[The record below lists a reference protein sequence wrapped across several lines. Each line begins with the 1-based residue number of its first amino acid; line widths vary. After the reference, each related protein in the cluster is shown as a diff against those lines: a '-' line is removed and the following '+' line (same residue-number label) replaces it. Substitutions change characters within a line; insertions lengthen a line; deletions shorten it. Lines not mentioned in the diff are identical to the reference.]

1 MFSAYAEDT
10 LKENSMTVKPGGL
23 QPRMRPG
30 WYRKG
35 GVRFKQSMVFEGG
48 QLEGLPKGLRQ
59 VCLERF
65 GEERIQGE
73 YN

>member
-1 MFSAYAEDT
+1 MVQE
-10 LKENSMTVKPGGL
+10 
-23 QPRMRPG
+23 
-30 WYRKG
+30 G